1 MFKKTKILVVVV
13 MALFVFS
20 GTIFLQRCKPKDTES
35 TSLQNSNNEFVSD
48 KSCKSCHANQY
59 NDWLR
64 SHHFMAM
71 QPPNDSTVLG
81 NFDNSSFT
89 ADGVTSKFF
98 KREGNFLSIH
108 KVMMETI
115 MIMK

>member
-1 MFKKTKILVVVV
+1 MFRKPKILVVIVIT
-13 MALFVFS
+13 LFVFS
-20 GTIFLQRCKPKDTES
+20 GTIFLQRCKPKDAEN
-35 TSLQNSNNEFVSD
+35 TSHQNNTNEFVGD
-48 KSCKSCHANQY
+48 KSCKSCHGKEY
-59 NDWLR
+59 NDWLQ

-98 KREGNFLSIH
+98 KKEGKFFIN
-108 KVMMETI
+108 TRG
-115 MIMK
+115 